1 MHVIS
6 GLKKRAVSSV
16 MAAAGVTG
24 GAGGAKK
31 PTAKEM
37 REDEKR

>member
-1 MHVIS
+1 MYVIS
-6 GLKKRAVSSV
+6 GFKKRAIASV
-16 MAAAGVTG
+16 MAVAGVTG

-37 REDEKR
+37 REEKKR